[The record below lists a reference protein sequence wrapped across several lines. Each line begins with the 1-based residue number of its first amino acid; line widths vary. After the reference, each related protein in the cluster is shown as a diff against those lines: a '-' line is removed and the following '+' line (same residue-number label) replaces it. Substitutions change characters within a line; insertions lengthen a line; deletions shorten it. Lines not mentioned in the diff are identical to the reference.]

1 MTLLD
6 LYRKVKGICGCLNSA
21 DVPLKCNGNDF
32 NVDSEIKSK
41 DAVVS
46 HIEVKHDDALTWE
59 DVKNLDHLLNDVDFE
74 NGRAEFLGKDIPFD
88 GDEGFYG
95 EVLKRFNEQRK
106 K

>member
-1 MTLLD
+1 MFKIQV
-6 LYRKVKGICGCLNSA
+6 YMEAKKEVNSI
-21 DVPLKCNGNDF
+21 DYWYQKYLK
-32 NVDSEIKSK
+32 EK
-41 DAVVS
+41 
-46 HIEVKHDDALTWE
+46 LTWE

-74 NGRAEFLGKDIPFD
+74 NARAEFLGKEIPFD